1 MTKEEARLACI
12 RDWMALPPDERRT
25 EHQAAVFAMRIKDR
39 YAFRASGDKYQ
50 VVKGWLQ
57 RHLDQISTHR

>member
-39 YAFRASGDKYQ
+39 YVFRSSDDRYQ
-50 VVKGWLQ
+50 VIKGWLQ
-57 RHLDQISTHR
+57 RFLDQTSERR